1 MSILKEVDKPGS
13 DVQTYVENLDK
24 ILVNKIEMMTTLRK
38 QLLDFYKNIKTEE
51 QMLKLFHEL
60 QAEMDPMSDGDMSG

>member
-24 ILVNKIEMMTTLRK
+24 ILVNKIEMMTKLR
-38 QLLDFYKNIKTEE
+38 T
-51 QMLKLFHEL
+51 
-60 QAEMDPMSDGDMSG
+60 